1 MKYLLFILM
10 SLTALNISAETSV
23 SEACS
28 SQADVLLSSLLS
40 EGFPE
45 MTEAQAIRVHTLSKQ
60 ACEHEFMQK
69 QPDTAQETKKEVDE
83 KSSGDLFTD
92 LILRSEPPDKAGNK
106 RLKRMLHR

>member
-10 SLTALNISAETSV
+10 SLTVLNISAETSV

-28 SQADVLLSSLLS
+28 SQADVLLSSLVS
-40 EGFPE
+40 EEFPE
-45 MTEAQAIRVHTLSKQ
+45 MTEAQVSRVHTLSKQ
-60 ACEHEFMQK
+60 ACEREFMQN

-83 KSSGDLFTD
+83 KSSSDLFSD